1 MQFNVVNITLPGSKI
16 CLGFGKE
23 IVFDDDDRTVQ
34 LGARWL
40 KYKKSDTSFDDLRV
54 EDSNKAVFTKP
65 TAFSY
70 KETKSL
76 VHANFLCFGV
86 PPFLNAIVKKN
97 IGKGLVMVSMAGVE
111 ETIIELDWSEHLEN
125 FDTDSIDAF
134 DRLYDVFFDKDGQW
148 IYGLDLLQEKV
159 LEFLID
165 NVQCKNEQIDM
176 LDKEVAGLIKDK
188 VFYKKIV
195 KDLVNTIVPTTPTS
209 IWDMDSTDNGRSAQ
223 AEAVGAATSA
233 IAELIS
239 KEKPVKHHT
248 PFHILSSMEKARSLN
263 LVQMMASIKHL
274 DQVPGEPKNPEI
286 TFVEKFYIEPDFQN
300 MVWSRNGAR
309 SYLLSDA
316 IKRIAK

>member
-1 MQFNVVNITLPGSKI
+1 MQFNVVNIALPGSKI

-54 EDSNKAVFTKP
+54 KDSDKAMLEKP
-65 TAFSY
+65 LAFSY
-70 KETKSL
+70 KETESL
-76 VHANFLCFGV
+76 VTAKFLCFGV
-86 PPFLNAIVKKN
+86 PPFMEAIVKKN
-97 IGKGLVMVSMAGVE
+97 IGNGLVMVSIAGVE

-125 FDTDSIDAF
+125 FDTGSADAF

-159 LEFLID
+159 MEFLID
-165 NVQCKNEQIDM
+165 NVRCKNELIDT
-176 LDKEVAGLIKDK
+176 LDKEVAGLLKDK
-188 VFYKKIV
+188 NFYKEIV
-195 KDLVNTIVPTTPTS
+195 KDLVDTVVPTTPTS

-239 KEKPVKHHT
+239 KEKPVKY
-248 PFHILSSMEKARSLN
+248 LSPRAVMDSLN
-263 LVQMMASIKHL
+263 SRTFLTWDKVRGPGLVQAAASIKHL
-274 DQVPGEPKNPEI
+274 DRVYDSDK
-286 TFVEKFYIEPDFQN
+286 
-300 MVWSRNGAR
+300 
-309 SYLLSDA
+309 SYLLSKA
-316 IKRIAK
+316 IAKMAK